1 MVDQET
7 VECSRVEA
15 MTWYAFA
22 AFFVACSVDSKDWRV
37 GFRLLSPSEGY
48 ESIYQDSRHE
58 QQNQCSSLCGD

>member
-37 GFRLLSPSEGY
+37 GFRLLSPSEGLGMTEAVTY
-48 ESIYQDSRHE
+48 
-58 QQNQCSSLCGD
+58 